1 MKYEEYFDVTK
12 SVEQFGN
19 VSESL
24 SCATE
29 YEGATS
35 YRLS

>member
-1 MKYEEYFDVTK
+1 MEYEEYFDVMK
-12 SVEQFGN
+12 SVEQFDN

-29 YEGATS
+29 YEDATS